1 MSKFIALDNE
11 YAAKGWAH
19 AQALRAGEAGS
30 NKPLYPQGARIGRDG
45 VIELPDAAVER
56 MSLRAVAKA
65 SATEALAQRVER
77 VKPVRPTKPGK
88 PTLIDR
94 ITGRK

>member
-1 MSKFIALDNE
+1 MSKFIALENE

-45 VIELPDAAVER
+45 VIELPDAAGER
-56 MSLRAVAKA
+56 MSLSAVAKA

-77 VKPVRPTKPGK
+77 VKPVRPTKPVRPIGGDTIK
-88 PTLIDR
+88 
-94 ITGRK
+94 GRQ